1 MAKTTGKISGNLIMV
16 SVDGDQLACTTGATF
31 SATRE
36 RIETTCKDN
45 DGAKTY
51 EPGSM
56 DGTFEVQGIAKYDT
70 ATSLSLIQ
78 EAFFSGAE
86 QVWQYGSLDNPD
98 DPYYQFTGFV
108 SDFTVEGP
116 LNSPETWSATI
127 VPTSQILLF
136 NT

>member
-16 SVDGDQLACTTGATF
+16 SADGDQLACTTGATF
-31 SATRE
+31 NATRE

-45 DGAKTY
+45 NGAKTY

-56 DGTFEVQGIAKYDT
+56 DGTIEVQGIAKYDT

-78 EAFFSGAE
+78 EAFFNGTE
-86 QVWQYGSLDNPD
+86 QEWQFGSLDNPD
-98 DPYYQFTGFV
+98 DTYYQFQGFV
-108 SDFTVEGP
+108 SDFSVEGP
-116 LNSPETWSATI
+116 LNAPETWSATI
-127 VPTSQILLF
+127 VPTGPILMF